1 MTNSSSAAFGL
12 ALLLAACSGDPGS
25 ANPPSTETARLRVVN
40 ARVGAAAISVA
51 VDGALAIEGVTSLA
65 PSAYVGVPAGAH
77 TLEVRNAEHGTAL
90 GSAVVTFQKDSA
102 YTLVAPGI
110 AGRDPLVATDTGVVP
125 ATGKVKFRV
134 VHAAPD
140 APPLDV
146 FLTGYG
152 ESLDDALPYVT
163 PFVYGVGS
171 STESPGYVEREPG
184 AHQVRFTAAGTK
196 DVQLDTGPLQASA
209 GEVYSVLLI
218 EQSDSLGGGL
228 GVRILRDR

>member
-1 MTNSSSAAFGL
+1 MTNSSSAVFGL
-12 ALLLAACSGDPGS
+12 ALLLAACSGDPSS
-25 ANPPSTETARLRVVN
+25 ANFPPAETARLRVVN
-40 ARVGAAAISVA
+40 ARSGAPAISVA
-51 VDGALAIEGVTSLA
+51 IDGALAIEGVTSTA

-90 GSAVVTFQKDSA
+90 GSKAVTFQKDSA
-102 YTLVAPGI
+102 YTLVAPGT
-110 AGRDPLVATDTGVVP
+110 AGSDPLVAIDTGVVP
-125 ATGKVKFRV
+125 AAGKVKFRV

-146 FLTGYG
+146 FLTGFG
-152 ESLDDALPYVT
+152 ESLDDAVPYVT

-171 STESPGYVEREPG
+171 SDDSPGYVEREPG
-184 AHQVRFTAAGTK
+184 THEVRFTAAGTK
-196 DVQLDTGPLQASA
+196 DVLLDTGPLQAAA

-228 GVRILRDR
+228 GVQILRDR